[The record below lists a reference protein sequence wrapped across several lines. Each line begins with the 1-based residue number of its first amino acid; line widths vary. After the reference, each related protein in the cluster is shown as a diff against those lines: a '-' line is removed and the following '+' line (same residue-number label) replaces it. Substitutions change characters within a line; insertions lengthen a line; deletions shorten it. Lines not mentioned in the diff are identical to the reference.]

1 VGGGDLVGPGPG
13 GVDVEELALSG
24 ADEAAG
30 DGEDAQTSR
39 SVVRAVMASQ
49 IRLWAR
55 SGRGR
60 LGIPVSLALRM
71 RLHRPGLHRPHPQPL
86 HTGLGLRAE
95 PQDIDAVDVNGG
107 RAVFFTATDS
117 YVWGTIVDSDG
128 NISGWHRFFER
139 ADRYTFGSNISTQ
152 QSVRA
157 VATAPALSDRVDLYA
172 VGLDEVVWYQKVDVR
187 DFNFGAGWRR
197 SSTSRP
203 SPVTVVVSG
212 CHRRSVCCTTAALP
226 VSPRTTR
233 SIRRITRTPSTYSG
247 GTRSGTSAPP
257 SSGKPHPASLPADT
271 PREV

>member
-1 VGGGDLVGPGPG
+1 VGPGPG

-187 DFNFGAGWRR
+187 DFNFGAGWRTLIDLQTFPGDGGR
-197 SSTSRP
+197 FWMPQALGVLHDGR
-203 SPVTVVVSG
+203 VTG
-212 CHRRSVCCTTAALP
+212 FAKNNTEYQAYYP
-226 VSPRTTR
+226 D
-233 SIRRITRTPSTYSG
+233 SINIFRWNKVGYEC
-247 GTRSGTSAPP
+247 
-257 SSGKPHPASLPADT
+257 PAIL
-271 PREV
+271 R